1 MLCKDARYLPGWGQA
16 TQVPEVLGLVGQ
28 SVSKQHLLPIVGSV
42 HKSQAR
48 EGPSDVMFTGR
59 HGLGVQ

>member
-1 MLCKDARYLPGWGQA
+1 MLCKDMRYLPGWGYA

-28 SVSKQHLLPIVGSV
+28 SVRKQHLLPIVGNV

-48 EGPSDVMFTGR
+48 EGPSVAVFTGQ
-59 HGLGVQ
+59 HGLTQ